1 MRSASNKFPA
11 RIRAHMQKREY
22 GFSYEVY
29 DSADE
34 LGAEDASLL
43 KEARLATRNA
53 YAPYSRFRVGAMA
66 RLENGQTVRGSN
78 QENAA
83 FPAGL
88 CAEGVLL
95 ATASSLYPG
104 VPIDTL
110 AVSYDNENG
119 PSDRPISP
127 CGICRQSLQE
137 FEQRTGRPVRLILA
151 GQVGKVFIIPRSNL
165 LLPLAFTADEM
176 K

>member
-1 MRSASNKFPA
+1 MAA
-11 RIRAHMQKREY
+11 RRATEK
-22 GFSYEVY
+22 
-29 DSADE
+29 
-34 LGAEDASLL
+34 
-43 KEARLATRNA
+43 A
-53 YAPYSRFRVGAMA
+53 YAPYSQFRVGAAA
-66 RLENGQTVRGSN
+66 RLMNGEMLSGAN

-110 AVSYDNENG
+110 AVSYHNERG
-119 PSDRPISP
+119 SSDRPISP

-137 FEQRTGRPVRLILA
+137 FEQRTGHPVRLIMGGLE
-151 GQVGKVFIIPRSNL
+151 GKVYIVPQAGL
-165 LLPLAFTADEM
+165 LLPLAFGPDELG
-176 K
+176 